1 MAQRIRWRRR
11 PLRQWRQPQRPF
23 TNRGSCWRPGAS
35 GRPLATGRAFGYAG
49 TGFNT
54 SGVSGSGTVN
64 TLAVTPYARYAP
76 GRWYVE
82 GAIGA
87 AYSDASI
94 TRDIVFPGV
103 ARSATGNFNG
113 TTFLSQVETGYRLDL
128 DARTVLKP
136 FVAVQGIAIRQGAFT
151 EVGAGAANLN
161 VAGNTTGS
169 ALGILG
175 AEVVYGLPVGLAA
188 PARLNGRL
196 GWARELAGTQRIATA
211 FLDGTP
217 GASFTVN
224 GANAPRDAAVFG
236 LGMTLALRSFD
247 LFVRY
252 EGTAGSGATMQGG
265 TGGLRFLF

>member
-1 MAQRIRWRRR
+1 MQLDGEIYADVSTVVMGAGQLFLGAVRERARAATKVTGQVQ
-11 PLRQWRQPQRPF
+11 QWLSVF
-23 TNRGSCWRPGAS
+23 GGAGDLS
-35 GRPLATGRAFGYAG
+35 GNGDSHNVRSRTAGLVGGLEHQFDPSLQAGIAFGYAG
-49 TGFNT
+49 SGFDT
-54 SGVSGSGTVN
+54 SGISGSGTIN
-64 TLAVTPYARYAP
+64 TLAITPYARYAP

-103 ARSATGNFNG
+103 ARSATGNFKG

-169 ALGILG
+169 AL
-175 AEVVYGLPVGLAA
+175 VF
-188 PARLNGRL
+188 
-196 GWARELAGTQRIATA
+196 W
-211 FLDGTP
+211 
-217 GASFTVN
+217 
-224 GANAPRDAAVFG
+224 APRSCTACP
-236 LGMTLALRSFD
+236 LGSRRRRD
-247 LFVRY
+247 
-252 EGTAGSGATMQGG
+252 
-265 TGGLRFLF
+265 

>member
-1 MAQRIRWRRR
+1 M
-11 PLRQWRQPQRPF
+11 
-23 TNRGSCWRPGAS
+23 
-35 GRPLATGRAFGYAG
+35 
-49 TGFNT
+49 
-54 SGVSGSGTVN
+54 V
-64 TLAVTPYARYAP
+64 
-76 GRWYVE
+76 
-82 GAIGA
+82 
-87 AYSDASI
+87 
-94 TRDIVFPGV
+94 
-103 ARSATGNFNG
+103 
-113 TTFLSQVETGYRLDL
+113 
-128 DARTVLKP
+128 KP

-224 GANAPRDAAVFG
+224 GANTPRDAAVFG